1 MTDKQLAMVRSI
13 AKQLHRELRFEVN
26 LNDLI
31 NAGVVAVLEAQRS
44 YIPRR
49 PFEYYAAM
57 RARGAMMDEINRQRP
72 LGRRFSRSGFTCV
85 TLHDHHLAASED
97 AEEALDFARRTQ
109 AIMLAV
115 GLLPV
120 EDRHFF
126 VLRYLGGYPL
136 QKISALCGVN
146 TSRVW
151 TSLRSTLDHI
161 RAKTD
166 GTQENLLS
174 DLHC

>member
-13 AKQLHRELRFEVN
+13 AKQLHHELRFEVN

-97 AEEALDFARRTQ
+97 AEEALDFARHTR

-136 QKISALCGVN
+136 KKISALCGVN

-151 TSLRSTLDHI
+151 NSLQGTLDHI

-166 GTQENLLS
+166 GTPENSLPNF
-174 DLHC
+174 HC